1 MNVLK
6 FEAWVIRAVSKISM
20 VQDQVRVEQEL
31 MDHMLDQYEDL
42 LSQGLSPAEAQEET
56 VRAMGDPDVLAESL
70 GLIHRPH
77 WTTLQE
83 RSLKVLRFLVF
94 LLPFFLFGRVLGG
107 YFFADGYNQ
116 PNYSR
121 YDPYISVSVMDNA
134 GSGQRLLLVH
144 PEDTAASDGYF
155 FTVTKAALWHLE
167 SVDNEGRHQL
177 DRLHFQL
184 RVTSALPWAEFDDIS
199 RWFYAVD
206 SLGNVYHAAYETGA
220 AKVPA
225 ITGSVY
231 HAGPLTYIHDMY
243 LTDYVSQDAQWIDLC
258 YHRAGRDIV
267 LRIDLTGGI
276 T

>member
-31 MDHMLDQYEDL
+31 MDHMLDHYEDL
-42 LSQGLSPAEAQEET
+42 LSLGLSPAEAQEET
-56 VRAMGDPDVLAESL
+56 VRAMGDPDTLAETL

-107 YFFADGYNQ
+107 YFFADGYKQ
-116 PNYSR
+116 PTYSR
-121 YDPYISVSVMDNA
+121 YDPYVSVSVMDNA

-144 PEDTAASDGYF
+144 PEDTAVSDGYF

-258 YHRAGRDIV
+258 YNRAGRDIV

-276 T
+276 A